1 MEKTLY
7 FTGEYTG
14 KVMVDYIQNVNYA
27 MVLNNYKV
35 FKNFVVMSMSSVV
48 MPNVNVRISGDM
60 IETSSYDIVE
70 LQPRHSVS
78 IENIGLIPTMSKLM
92 ALTEAI
98 QTSFAIT
105 ISIEGKVVH
114 SESLNLLLLPF
125 DQWHGDNI
133 MPELLASF
141 VTPNHPCIVP
151 IIKRA
156 SDKLKL
162 LSGDGSIDDYQTM
175 DYDRVLR
182 QVMVLYEAL
191 LEEQILY
198 ATVPASFEDRGQRIR
213 LVDNVLQNKIG
224 NCIELSL
231 LLCSCL
237 EAMGLRTMMVV
248 FRSHVIMGVWLND
261 WVSVPM
267 VGYDASQ
274 IEGLLELD
282 NSPLILIESVMLT
295 HDFDF
300 DKAVDRGK
308 EVFLEGADEFCY
320 FVDIRTARK
329 SRVRPLPHVLRQPSG
344 WVVDDKTDYD
354 RWLDEKAEEDPY
366 EIKGVSERVKNK
378 QQLWESKLLDL
389 TLRNNLINMRSG
401 KNIVPLPE
409 RSIKEILAML
419 KDEKLHEIVEDN
431 SDFSTLR
438 DLARIARNSIEETGV
453 NTLFLS
459 LGTLRWYEVD
469 SSKPY
474 FAPIIFVPI
483 EIVRRT
489 ARKYIV
495 RSREDESLV
504 NITLLEML
512 RQTFDVE
519 VPLLQP
525 LPLDER
531 EQVDYRQV
539 FAVFETIVDDINIKQ
554 PNDKRWEIIEESM
567 IGIFSFAKFVM
578 WNDIHTHAEVLVKNP
593 VLNSLMNGRLQLLQ
607 QADTL
612 NVRQLD
618 ATAQPSD
625 YAIPLDVDSSQLGAV
640 IDSGRDRSF
649 IIYGPPGTGKSQTI
663 TNMIANALY
672 QNKRVLFVSEKKAAL
687 DVVYDRLCRIGL
699 DSFCLEMHS
708 NKANKK
714 SFLAQLNKAINV
726 SRLTSEGDY
735 EQKSGE
741 LLALRGELNG
751 YVEALHKERLS
762 GLSLYDYINRY
773 LEIEADTM
781 ELQWGD
787 VKNFSVLD
795 VMDICDKLRA
805 LDTVANIIGCH
816 PSEHPLLGL
825 YPRENTFENQTKLT
839 VATTRM
845 LGVIVEAK
853 RKEKGWLNRW
863 FLKRT
868 ALEIAQKNEE
878 WKGFFALAEVD
889 EYLRGDI
896 DALDYRLKHWEEN
909 LNRLR
914 QWYHY
919 SLRYLELKRKG
930 IDKVL
935 RFFINGNSG
944 EATARS
950 FLKAYYQCQIVYTI
964 ENDANLR
971 GFSGLLFE
979 DVIANYRNYAKR
991 FQELTKQELHV
1002 RLSQRV
1008 PRDEEANPVEAKELT
1023 LLRKRIAN
1031 NGRATSVRRIVD
1043 QISHIL
1049 PRLAPCMLMSPLS
1062 VAQYLKMENDLFDLV
1077 IFDEA
1082 SQMPTSEAVGA
1093 IARAKS
1099 VIVVGDPKQM
1109 PPTSFFETQIV
1120 SEEYIDYEDL
1130 DSILDDCISLGM
1142 PSHHLNWH
1150 YRSKHESL
1158 IAFSNTHFYDGRL
1171 ITFPS
1176 VDDQNRKVRYCKV
1189 DGYYDFGKSRSNK
1202 SEARAIVDEVIARLT
1217 MQAEHLGDSDYERS
1231 IGIVAFSKV
1240 QSMLIEDMLMDAL
1253 AKHPELEKIALNAKE
1268 PIFVKN
1274 LENVQG
1280 DERDIILFSIGYGPN
1295 KEGKVSMN
1303 FGPLNQQGGERRLNV
1318 AVSRAR
1324 YEMVVFSILQS
1335 YQIDLQ
1341 RTNAVGVVALKRFL
1355 EYAETGEL
1363 PQPLEQVKK
1372 SSELPLMRRVA
1383 YIFESQGYVVH
1394 FNVGRSTFKVDL
1406 AIVDKGNPTQYCKA
1420 VLLDGPRYYAT
1431 PTVRDREIIQPNV
1444 LRSLGWDIQ
1453 RIWTADVLESKMN
1466 VLD

>member
-14 KVMVDYIQNVNYA
+14 KILIDYIHNVNYA

-48 MPNVNVRISGDM
+48 VPNINVRISGDM

-70 LQPRHSVS
+70 LQPGHSVS
-78 IENIGLIPTMSKLM
+78 IENVSLMPTMSKLM

-98 QTSFAIT
+98 QTSFEIT

-114 SESLNLLLLPF
+114 RESLGLLLLPF

-141 VTPNHPCIVP
+141 VTPNHPCITP

-156 SDKLKL
+156 SDKLKM
-162 LSGDGSIDDYQTM
+162 LSGDRSIDDYQSM
-175 DYDRVLR
+175 DYERILQ
-182 QVMVLYEAL
+182 QVSALYQTL

-213 LVDNVLQNKIG
+213 LVDNVLHNKIG

-231 LLCSCL
+231 LMCSCL

-274 IEGLLELD
+274 IEKLLEL
-282 NSPLILIESVMLT
+282 NNPPLILIESVMLT
-295 HDFDF
+295 HDFTF
-300 DKAVDRGK
+300 DRAVERGK

-320 FVDIRTARK
+320 FVDIRTARMN
-329 SRVRPLPHVLRQPSG
+329 RVRPLPHVLRHSSG
-344 WVVDDKTDYD
+344 WIVDDKIDYD
-354 RWLDEKAEEDPY
+354 RWLDELVEDNPY

-378 QQLWESKLLDL
+378 QQLWECKLLDL

-409 RSIKEILAML
+409 RSIREILALL
-419 KDEKLHEIVEDN
+419 KDEKLHEIVEEN

-438 DLARIARNSIEETGV
+438 DLARVARNSVEETGV

-469 SSKPY
+469 SGKPY
-474 FAPIIFVPI
+474 FAPIIFVPV

-519 VPLLQP
+519 VPSLQP
-525 LPLDER
+525 LPLDDR
-531 EQVDYRQV
+531 EQVDYKQV
-539 FAVFETIVDDINIKQ
+539 FSVFKTIVDDINAEL
-554 PNDKRWEIIEESM
+554 PSDKRWEIIEESM

-578 WNDIHTHAEVLVKNP
+578 WNDIHTHAEVLVNNP
-593 VLNSLMNGRLQLLQ
+593 VLNSLMNGSLQLPQLS
-607 QADTL
+607 DTL
-612 NVRQLD
+612 DIRQLD
-618 ATAQPSD
+618 ATAQPAD
-625 YAIPLDVDSSQLGAV
+625 YAIPLDVDSSQMGAV

-699 DSFCLEMHS
+699 DPFCLEMHS

-726 SRLTSEGDY
+726 SQLASEDDY
-735 EQKSGE
+735 VQKSSE
-741 LLALRGELNG
+741 LLALRRELNA
-751 YVEALHKERLS
+751 YVEALHKERKS

-773 LEIEADTM
+773 LDVEADTM
-781 ELQWGD
+781 VLQYAD
-787 VKNFSVLD
+787 IKRFSVSD
-795 VMDICDKLRA
+795 VLDICDKLRSF
-805 LDTVANIIGCH
+805 DTVINIIGCH

-825 YPRENTFENQTKLT
+825 YPRENTIENQTKLT
-839 VATTRM
+839 VAITR
-845 LGVIVEAK
+845 LPEVIAEAK
-853 RKEKGWLNRW
+853 RKEQGWFNRW

-868 ALEIAQKNEE
+868 ALDIAQKNEE
-878 WKGFFALAEVD
+878 WKGFFALADVD
-889 EYLRGDI
+889 EYMRGDI
-896 DALDYRLKHWEEN
+896 DAFDYQLKHWGEN
-909 LNRLR
+909 LNILR

-919 SLRYLELKRKG
+919 SLRYLELKSRG

-935 RFFINGNSG
+935 QFFVKGNSG
-944 EATARS
+944 DATARS
-950 FLKAYYQCQIVYTI
+950 FLKAYYQCQIIYTI
-964 ENDANLR
+964 ENDDNLR
-971 GFSGLLFE
+971 SFSGLLFE
-979 DVIANYRNYAKR
+979 DIIVNYRNYAKR
-991 FQELTKQELHV
+991 FQDLTKQELRV
-1002 RLSQRV
+1002 RLSQRI
-1008 PRDEEANPVEAKELT
+1008 PRDEDANPLIAKELT

-1099 VIVVGDPKQM
+1099 VVVVGDPKQM

-1120 SEEYIDYEDL
+1120 SEEYIDYDDL

-1176 VDDQNRKVRYCKV
+1176 VDDQNRKVTYRKV

-1202 SEARAIVDEVIARLT
+1202 SEARAIVDEVVVRLAL
-1217 MQAEHLGDSDYERS
+1217 QAEHLGDSDYERS

-1240 QSMLIEDMLMDAL
+1240 QSMLIEDMLMDTL
-1253 AKHPELEKIALNAKE
+1253 AKYPELEKIALNAKE

-1295 KEGKVSMN
+1295 KDGKVSMN

-1324 YEMVVFSILQS
+1324 YEMVVFSTLQS
-1335 YQIDLQ
+1335 HQIDLQ

-1363 PQPLEQVKK
+1363 PQPLEQVQK
-1372 SSELPLMRRVA
+1372 SCELPLTRRVA
-1383 YIFESQGYVVH
+1383 DIFKSQGYVVH
-1394 FNVGRSTFKVDL
+1394 FNVGRSAFKVDL
-1406 AIVDKGNPTQYCKA
+1406 AIVDKQNPSQYCKA
-1420 VLLDGPRYYAT
+1420 VLLDGPRYYST

-1444 LRSLGWDIQ
+1444 LTSLGWNIQ
-1453 RIWTADVLESKMN
+1453 RIWTADVLESKS